1 MILVFAIAIGLL
13 AGSLKARF
21 EGIAYQTTELQHLW
35 LVLVAALPQY
45 LIYSLPVTR
54 ERISG
59 QWIPFFLISTQFFL
73 LLFVWLNRN
82 SPFFWLLGLGLLLN
96 FVVISLNGGWMP
108 ISPATLVSQ
117 TIPTSHWEIGSRFGY
132 SKDLVMAKESTNLWI
147 FSDILTL
154 PKWIPYRVAFSIGDV
169 LLALG
174 VIGFLTHNKQADK
187 ETRKTYLQEILEP

>member
-21 EGIAYQTTELQHLW
+21 EGIAYQTYELRCLW
-35 LVLVAALPQY
+35 LVLLAALPQF

-54 ERISG
+54 ERISD
-59 QWIPFFLISTQFFL
+59 QWIPVFLISTQFFL

-108 ISPATLVSQ
+108 ISPDTLISQ
-117 TIPTSHWEIGSRFGY
+117 TIPTSQWEIGSRFGY
-132 SKDLVMAKESTNLWI
+132 SKDLVMAKGNTKLWI
-147 FSDILTL
+147 LSDILTL
-154 PKWIPYRVAFSIGDV
+154 PNWIPYRVAFSVGDV
-169 LLALG
+169 LLGFG
-174 VIGFLTHNKQADK
+174 VIGFLIHNNQTDK
-187 ETRKTYLQEILEP
+187 ETRKTYLKEILEP